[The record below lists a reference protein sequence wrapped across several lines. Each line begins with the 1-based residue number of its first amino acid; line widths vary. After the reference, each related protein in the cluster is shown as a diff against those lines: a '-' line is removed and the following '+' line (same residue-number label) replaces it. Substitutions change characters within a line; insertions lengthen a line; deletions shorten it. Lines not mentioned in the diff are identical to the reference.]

1 MKKII
6 SNTSKIKVTNTL
18 FQSILTIILILAL
31 PIINSAQAPTLGT
44 VADFVL
50 FSTNGAVT
58 NSGPSNYTGNIGTN
72 NGPITGFGNVNGVMH
87 NQDGASAASATDL
100 LIAYNQLNSAIPTLF
115 PSSLLGNGDTLIA
128 GVYKIFS
135 TSTLNGNLFLDAK
148 GNPNAVFIFQLQGA
162 FSTFASSKIRLIN
175 GSQACNVF
183 WKVEGLV
190 SMASGTF
197 MRGTVIANNAA
208 ININTSDSLEGRFLS
223 TTGAITVVG
232 STTSIPTGCNAP
244 ILTGPTSPVL
254 GSAGCYAVFSG
265 NGAVTNSGVS
275 HIIGDVGTDVGLT
288 EGFNALFVTGTIHP
302 KPDFST
308 AACASDL
315 LKVYNYIDILTPD
328 IELLFPAQFGN
339 NLVLTP
345 HTYLLNA
352 ATALTGTVFL
362 NAQGNADAV
371 FIIKINGALSTST
384 FSKVVLQNGAQA
396 KNVFW
401 KVEGAVNINN
411 NSVFNGTIICNNGQV
426 VLNTGDSINGRVFT
440 TSGALSI
447 ADGMVAITAGTCT
460 SLPIDWVYF
469 NSTLLD
475 KSILLQW
482 GAKNEFNNSF
492 FTIEKSNN
500 GVDFSAITTIASDNK
515 TSIGLSNY
523 TFTDKSPL
531 TLNYYRI
538 AQTNDNGKKTYSRTI
553 QVRTHLSSELQVK
566 TYVVGNV
573 IFLKVPGA
581 NFSKGIISVYGID
594 GKMITSK
601 NVALTAETSVY
612 TVSKPFTTGLY
623 ILSIQSNGTKL
634 YIGKVLVP

>member
-1 MKKII
+1 MELKQKM
-6 SNTSKIKVTNTL
+6 
-18 FQSILTIILILAL
+18 
-31 PIINSAQAPTLGT
+31 
-44 VADFVL
+44 
-50 FSTNGAVT
+50 
-58 NSGPSNYTGNIGTN
+58 Y
-72 NGPITGFGNVNGVMH
+72 
-87 NQDGASAASATDL
+87 
-100 LIAYNQLNSAIPTLF
+100 
-115 PSSLLGNGDTLIA
+115 
-128 GVYKIFS
+128 
-135 TSTLNGNLFLDAK
+135 
-148 GNPNAVFIFQLQGA
+148 
-162 FSTFASSKIRLIN
+162 
-175 GSQACNVF
+175 F
-183 WKVEGLV
+183 WKVEG
-190 SMASGTF
+190 T
-197 MRGTVIANNAA
+197 
-208 ININTSDSLEGRFLS
+208 
-223 TTGAITVVG
+223 
-232 STTSIPTGCNAP
+232 
-244 ILTGPTSPVL
+244 
-254 GSAGCYAVFSG
+254 
-265 NGAVTNSGVS
+265 
-275 HIIGDVGTDVGLT
+275 
-288 EGFNALFVTGTIHP
+288 
-302 KPDFST
+302 
-308 AACASDL
+308 
-315 LKVYNYIDILTPD
+315 
-328 IELLFPAQFGN
+328 
-339 NLVLTP
+339 
-345 HTYLLNA
+345 
-352 ATALTGTVFL
+352 
-362 NAQGNADAV
+362 
-371 FIIKINGALSTST
+371 
-384 FSKVVLQNGAQA
+384 
-396 KNVFW
+396 
-401 KVEGAVNINN
+401 VNINN

-566 TYVVGNV
+566 TYVVGNI
-573 IFLKVPGA
+573 IFLKVSGA